1 MTQRKTTQTNSDVD
15 AFIAAIAGPQ
25 RQADCL
31 ELIDM
36 MRAATNEPPK
46 LWGTSIVGFGTYH
59 YRYASGREGDTC
71 VIGFAPRKDALTLYF
86 CNGIEAHAD
95 RLQQLGK
102 HKTGK
107 GCLYIRSLA
116 DVDRA
121 SLAAL
126 LDEAVARCAGH
137 ES

>member
-1 MTQRKTTQTNSDVD
+1 MAKQKTTQTEADVA
-15 AFIAAIAGPQ
+15 AFIAGVADLA
-25 RQADCL
+25 RRADCL
-31 ELIDM
+31 ELVDM
-36 MRAATNEPPK
+36 MSAATNEQPK

-71 VIGFAPRKDALTLYF
+71 VLGFAPRKDALTLYF

-107 GCLYIRSLA
+107 GCLYIRRLA
-116 DVDRA
+116 DIDRA
-121 SLAAL
+121 SLAQL
-126 LDEAVARCAGH
+126 LADAAAQSH
-137 ES
+137 E